1 MEARLRTVVR
11 QGGSGAENW
20 TAGRVEDRR
29 GSGTRAVFRRSHI
42 EFGAELRPGRGSVSR
57 QPPEPPLRLRAPQRH
72 RGWCP
77 EVRPGRGLPRKPR
90 FLLRLPLRGLEDQE
104 TEAHG
109 PGRGQGHPK
118 TRV

>member
-1 MEARLRTVVR
+1 MR
-11 QGGSGAENW
+11 QGGSGTEDW

-29 GSGTRAVFRRSHI
+29 GSGMRAVARWSHI

-57 QPPEPPLRLRAPQRH
+57 QPPEPPLRPGASQSR
-72 RGWCP
+72 RGGCP

-109 PGRGQGHPK
+109 LGRGQGHPK